1 MANQERLV
9 KTLIDLIKIDSPS
22 DEEDAMDREVSSR
35 LEALGLKVSHDSYN
49 NVIAKLAGQG
59 PPVMLSAHL
68 DTVEPGRGIKPFID
82 GGSDGGLDGGVLR
95 SDGSTILGG
104 DCKAGVAIVL
114 EALTSVLES
123 GGGNRAIDVVFTRH
137 EEGGLVG
144 AHNLDFSMV
153 SAKEGIVFDG
163 EGPPNR
169 ICVSAPSQNVV
180 TAKITGRA
188 AHAGLEPEKG
198 ISALLIAAEIL
209 GRLPLGRIDEETT
222 ANIGRMEGGL
232 KRNII
237 PEQAFLDGEFR
248 SRNNEKLADMERKF
262 RGVFDEVASRYP
274 EAKISLDIV
283 NTYHAYHIE
292 ADSPAVTM
300 IGRALAEMG
309 LQPILESTGGGSDA
323 NVFIERGITA
333 IPVGIGVRDFHTT
346 WETAVI
352 SEVLQGAQ
360 MCEGIIRGT

>member
-1 MANQERLV
+1 MADQERLV
-9 KTLIDLIKIDSPS
+9 KTLIDLIRIDSPS
-22 DEEDAMDREVSSR
+22 GEEDAMDREVSSR

-59 PPVMLSAHL
+59 DPVILSAHL
-68 DTVEPGRGIKPFID
+68 ATVEPGRGINPVV
-82 GGSDGGLDGGVLR
+82 DGGVLR

-114 EALTSVLES
+114 EALTAAVES
-123 GGGNRAIDVVFTRH
+123 GGGNRAIEVVFTRH

-144 AHNLDFSMV
+144 AHHLDFSMV

-169 ICVSAPSQNVV
+169 VAVSAPSQNVV
-180 TAKITGRA
+180 TARITGRA

-222 ANIGRMEGGL
+222 ANIGRLEGGL

-248 SRNNEKLADMERKF
+248 SRSNEKLADMERKF
-262 RGVFDEVASRYP
+262 RGVFDEVASRYQ
-274 EAKISLDIV
+274 EAKIDLDIV
-283 NTYHAYHIE
+283 NTYQAYHV
-292 ADSPAVTM
+292 AAGSKAVAM
-300 IGRALAEMG
+300 IGRALAGMG
-309 LQPILESTGGGSDA
+309 LEPILESTGGGSDA

-352 SEVLQGAQ
+352 SEVMQGAE
-360 MCEGIIRGT
+360 MCEGVIRGA

>member
-1 MANQERLV
+1 MADQERLV

-22 DEEDAMDREVSSR
+22 GEEDAMDREVSSR

-49 NVIAKLAGQG
+49 NVIAKLAGEG
-59 PPVMLSAHL
+59 RPIMLSAHL
-68 DTVEPGRGIKPFID
+68 DTVEPGRGIKPVV
-82 GGSDGGLDGGVLR
+82 DGGVLR

-114 EALTSVLES
+114 EALTAALET
-123 GGGNRAIDVVFTRH
+123 GGGNRARNRAIEVVFTRH

-144 AHNLDFSMV
+144 AHHLDFSMV

-169 ICVSAPSQNVV
+169 IILSAPSQNVV
-180 TAKITGRA
+180 TAQITGRA

-198 ISALLIAAEIL
+198 ISALLIAADIL

-222 ANIGRMEGGL
+222 ANIGRLEGGL

-248 SRNNEKLADMERKF
+248 SRSNEKLADLERKF
-262 RGVFDEVASRYP
+262 REVFDEVASRYP
-274 EAKISLDIV
+274 EAKIDLEIV
-283 NTYHAYHIE
+283 NTYRAYHIE
-292 ADSPAVTM
+292 ADSPAVAV
-300 IGRALAEMG
+300 IGRALAGMG
-309 LQPILESTGGGSDA
+309 LAPILESTGGGSDA
-323 NVFIERGITA
+323 NVFIEKGITA

-360 MCEGIIRGT
+360 MCEGVIRGA

>member
-1 MANQERLV
+1 LADQERLL
-9 KTLIDLIKIDSPS
+9 KTLINLIKIDSPS
-22 DEEDAMDREVSSR
+22 GEEDAMDREVSSR

-59 PPVMLSAHL
+59 QPVMLSAHL
-68 DTVEPGRGIKPFID
+68 DTVDPGRGIKPIV
-82 GGSDGGLDGGVLR
+82 DGGVLR

-114 EALTSVLES
+114 EALAAAAES
-123 GGGNRAIDVVFTRH
+123 GGGNRAVEVVFTRH

-144 AHNLDFSMV
+144 AHNLDFSMI
-153 SAKEGIVFDG
+153 SAKEGVVFDG

-169 ICVSAPSQNVV
+169 ITVSAPSQNVV

-209 GRLPLGRIDEETT
+209 SNLPLGRIDEETT

-262 RGVFDEVASRYP
+262 RGVFDDVASRFP
-274 EAKISLDIV
+274 EAKIDLDIV
-283 NTYHAYHIE
+283 NTYQAYQIE
-292 ADSPAVTM
+292 AGSPAVAV
-300 IGRALAEMG
+300 IGRALAGMG
-309 LQPILESTGGGSDA
+309 LEPVLESSGGGSDA

-352 SEVLQGAQ
+352 SEVLQAAQ
-360 MCEGIIRGT
+360 MCEGIIRGA